1 MDVTVRRIGTAPTL
15 DAGTELAV
23 VRIVQESLTNV
34 LKHAHGADAV
44 VTLSFAD
51 HVTVEV
57 TDNGTARPRSTTGH
71 GRGLIGM
78 RERVDAL
85 GGTITARPF
94 AGRGFTVRVVLPI
107 QDSSVPA
114 PVSGRS

>member
-1 MDVTVRRIGTAPTL
+1 
-15 DAGTELAV
+15 
-23 VRIVQESLTNV
+23 
-34 LKHAHGADAV
+34 
-44 VTLSFAD
+44 
-51 HVTVEV
+51 
-57 TDNGTARPRSTTGH
+57 
-71 GRGLIGM
+71 M

-85 GGTITARPF
+85 GGTITARHF